1 MQTSDKRK
9 KNWTIKII
17 GIFILS
23 IGLLWLVR
31 LVFWENNPPVLSVTN
46 SAPAD
51 TPENNIIPSQQRE
64 LLMQDEILHAHL
76 NALQKLDQTYTV
88 MLTDTTN
95 KNGLMEI
102 NAQIAS
108 AEELFRQSIE
118 SVSKNMPT
126 YPNREDENL
135 FLNMIASFR
144 LALDNRQSISNL
156 RNAIGNNKAVLNS
169 DQKAMLKIKNDI
181 LAKDT
186 RIAALENEMKVMQK
200 NIENSTQANAD
211 KAEEDK
217 NSLVEKIVEKDNKIA
232 SLTGKSNLLQK
243 EYDRLS
249 RQVSEVGKNLETKES
264 SFKTR
269 STSLESRIDEL
280 TAELRL
286 AQVDC
291 NLSRADASQI
301 ISNSKQRRVLLS
313 EALAILN
320 SLPKSDNAAIQKK
333 VQDKITRLNQ
343 IASTSR
349 D

>member
-1 MQTSDKRK
+1 MQTSDKRN
-9 KNWTIKII
+9 KNWTVKII

-23 IGLLWLVR
+23 IGLAWLVK
-31 LVFWENNPPVLSVTN
+31 LVFSENRPPALSVTN
-46 SAPAD
+46 AAPAD
-51 TPENNIIPSQQRE
+51 TPDNIIPGQQRE
-64 LLMQDEILHAHL
+64 LLMQDEILHAYL
-76 NALQKLDQTYTV
+76 NALQKLDQTYTG
-88 MLTDTTN
+88 MLTDTTS

-102 NAQIAS
+102 NQQIAS
-108 AEELFRQSIE
+108 AEVLFQQSID
-118 SVSKNMPT
+118 SVSKNMPA

-135 FLNMIASFR
+135 FLNMISSFR
-144 LALDNRQSISNL
+144 LALDNRRSISNL
-156 RNAIGNNKAVLNS
+156 RNAIGNNKAALNT
-169 DQKAMLKIKNDI
+169 DQMAMLKIKNDI
-181 LAKDT
+181 LTKDT
-186 RIAALENEMKVMQK
+186 RIASLENELKVMQ
-200 NIENSTQANAD
+200 NNMENSTRATAD

-217 NSLVEKIVEKDNKIA
+217 NSLVENIVEKDNKIN
-232 SLTGKSNLLQK
+232 SLTAKNNLLQK

-249 RQVSEVGKNLETKES
+249 RQVTEVGKNLETKES

-269 STSLESRIDEL
+269 STSLESRVDEL

-320 SLPKSDNAAIQKK
+320 SLPKSDNASIQKK
-333 VQDKITRLNQ
+333 VQEKISRLNQ